1 MGSPN
6 ILLIDDNPL
15 RTQQVETVLKFLEYD
30 LTCVTTTE
38 CADILRD
45 RADFDLVWVG
55 DAAEKQASL
64 LRIITEKTADLP
76 VFLLVD
82 KDAQTLSSSIE
93 HMVTR
98 VLEWPTVHSVL
109 TEELQAF

>member
-6 ILLIDDNPL
+6 LLLIDDNPL

-30 LTCVTTTE
+30 VTSVTS
-38 CADILRD
+38 ADCGEILQD
-45 RADFDLVWVG
+45 NADFDLVWVG
-55 DAAEKQASL
+55 DAAEKQAAL
-64 LRIITEKTADLP
+64 LRTITDKTADLP

-82 KDAQTLSSSIE
+82 KDAQPLSSSIE
-93 HMVTR
+93 QMVTR
-98 VLEWPTVHSVL
+98 VLEWPTVYSVL